1 MSGYDLAAAHLI
13 TYDLNT
19 GKTEDLGEMLLE
31 DGSRVLGTNAAD
43 TGPDGTI
50 YMVGAIEVRA
60 QAGKPVEAAGRI
72 GEAHYRLAL
81 IIYRP
86 R

>member
-1 MSGYDLAAAHLI
+1 
-13 TYDLNT
+13 
-19 GKTEDLGEMLLE
+19 MLLQ

-50 YMVGAIEVRA
+50 YMVGAIEVRP
-60 QAGKPVEAAGRI
+60 QAGKPVEAAGKI
-72 GEAHYRLAL
+72 GDIDYRLAL
-81 IIYRP
+81 LIYRP

>member
-1 MSGYDLAAAHLI
+1 
-13 TYDLNT
+13 
-19 GKTEDLGEMLLE
+19 
-31 DGSRVLGTNAAD
+31 
-43 TGPDGTI
+43 
-50 YMVGAIEVRA
+50 MVGAIEVRP

-72 GEAHYRLAL
+72 GEAYYRLAL